1 MGAVKRV
8 KKLLGQIEKR
18 ASDRAR
24 GEKEKGSGRPSRGS
38 GPPSVQQVN
47 AVLARDREEVLVKAS
62 GRAMQ
67 QALKVG
73 EWFRDREKDVI
84 CGVDVRHGNVTVVDD
99 IVEVPVESDS
109 DDVEAGAE
117 DNGDHGNN
125 AEGEESEVLDPGETT
140 LELMGDA
147 TVTTIVD
154 DRPDTDHGNDNG
166 DDKDPQNEPQQ
177 QDSHLLVKNKR
188 KRKRRKRPEYDPDDV
203 PEARMRWIKTVEVAI
218 WLEA

>member
-8 KKLLGQIEKR
+8 KKLLAQIEKR

-24 GEKEKGSGRPSRGS
+24 GEKGSARQSRGS
-38 GPPSVQQVN
+38 GPPSVEQVN

-99 IVEVPVESDS
+99 IVEVPVESESEAES
-109 DDVEAGAE
+109 DAQAK
-117 DNGDHGNN
+117 
-125 AEGEESEVLDPGETT
+125 AEGQESEVLDPGETT

-147 TVTTIVD
+147 TVTTIID
-154 DRPDTDHGNDNG
+154 ERPDTDHA
-166 DDKDPQNEPQQ
+166 DKDPQDEPQQ
-177 QDSHLLVKNKR
+177 EDSSLLVKKTR
-188 KRKRRKRPEYDPDDV
+188 KRKRRKRPVYDPDDL

-218 WLEA
+218 WLKA